1 MRLDQ
6 TGSKTFEIPSNTGR
20 RRLNINGAVN
30 VDTVETVGRFYD
42 TINGAATI
50 DLCREIEAYYPSA
63 GTISIICD
71 NAGYY
76 RSKEVREY
84 LDTSRI
90 ELVFLPPYAPN
101 RQISSNVIGNIS

>member
-1 MRLDQ
+1 MWLDQ
-6 TGSKTFEIPSNTGR
+6 TRGKTFEIPSNTGR

-30 VDTVETVGRFYD
+30 ADTLDTVGRFYD

-63 GTISIICD
+63 GRIYIICD
-71 NAGYY
+71 NASYY

-84 LDTSRI
+84 IETARI

-101 RQISSNVIGNIS
+101 RQIS